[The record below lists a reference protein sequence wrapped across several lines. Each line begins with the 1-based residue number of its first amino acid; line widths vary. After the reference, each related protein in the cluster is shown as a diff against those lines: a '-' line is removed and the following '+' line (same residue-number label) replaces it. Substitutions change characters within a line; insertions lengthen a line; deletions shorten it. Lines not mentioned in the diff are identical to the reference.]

1 MKVKS
6 TPTRGA
12 AKVRRVGARK
22 AELRPL
28 ELVPAILVKTRE
40 QLVQRLA
47 VAATVA
53 KRAQVDVMDGRFV
66 PNITVQPHELLG
78 LKPPLALEVHLMV
91 EDPLAAID
99 LIGTRAE
106 LFLVHVETLGQGTVI
121 DGKGSLDEL
130 RARARELGARFGLAI
145 NAKTPMSAVL
155 PYLDRVD
162 EVLVMTVEAGFGGQA
177 LIPAT
182 LDKVAALRK
191 LRPDLDIEVDGGIDG
206 ITLAAAA
213 KAGANVLV
221 AGSALF
227 GAGDVAAAADVLL
240 ASAARARSSS

>member
-66 PNITVQPHELLG
+66 PNTTVQPHET
-78 LKPPLALEVHLMV
+78 KDVRVIVSPVPY
-91 EDPLAAID
+91 
-99 LIGTRAE
+99 AE
-106 LFLVHVETLGQGTVI
+106 TVRNEYEG
-121 DGKGSLDEL
+121 DWRS
-130 RARARELGARFGLAI
+130 
-145 NAKTPMSAVL
+145 
-155 PYLDRVD
+155 
-162 EVLVMTVEAGFGGQA
+162 
-177 LIPAT
+177 
-182 LDKVAALRK
+182 
-191 LRPDLDIEVDGGIDG
+191 
-206 ITLAAAA
+206 AAA
-213 KAGANVLV
+213 V
-221 AGSALF
+221 
-227 GAGDVAAAADVLL
+227 
-240 ASAARARSSS
+240 